1 MLISKKQDGSTL
13 RTAKKGSI
21 TIKYDGKT
29 YYVPNV
35 KSCTITKETNVFTEA
50 TYSHNI
56 QQNGYGV
63 PRISCTFDA
72 VISSQ
77 LFTILANE
85 VIGSYD
91 VNVIVKTEYTNGDV
105 TTFTFNDCFFD
116 SIPMSTSLFD
126 GSGFANASFCEKRNI
141 PSICHCISKLLEFN
155 FPLTE
160 GFWTIIATYHKW
172 IPFFHMMGL

>member
-1 MLISKKQDGSTL
+1 MPTSNRADGSTM

-21 TIKYDGKT
+21 TIKYNGKS

-35 KSCTITKETNVFTEA
+35 KTCTITKETNVFTEA
-50 TYSHNI
+50 TYSHNY

-63 PRISCTFDA
+63 PRISCAFDA

-77 LFTILANE
+77 LFTILATE

-105 TTFTFNDCFFD
+105 STFTFYDCFFD

-126 GSGFANASFCEKRNI
+126 GSGFATASFTFYAND
-141 PSICHCISKLLEFN
+141 CIVDVVDPIGYNSK
-155 FPLTE
+155 T
-160 GFWTIIATYHKW
+160 TIEPGNK
-172 IPFFHMMGL
+172 

>member
-1 MLISKKQDGSTL
+1 MPVNNRTDGSTL

-21 TIKYDGKT
+21 TIKYNGKS

-35 KSCTITKETNVFTEA
+35 KSCVVTKETNVFSEA

-77 LFTILANE
+77 LFTILAND

-91 VNVIVKTEYTNGDV
+91 VNIIVQIEYTNGDIS
-105 TTFTFNDCFFD
+105 TFTFYDCFFD
-116 SIPMSTSLFD
+116 SMPLSTSLFD
-126 GSGFANASFCEKRNI
+126 GSGFTTASFTFYVNDYNVDTSDTIGYNTKTNIEAVKR
-141 PSICHCISKLLEFN
+141 E
-155 FPLTE
+155 
-160 GFWTIIATYHKW
+160 
-172 IPFFHMMGL
+172 

>member
-1 MLISKKQDGSTL
+1 MPTLNRIDGSTM

-21 TIKYDGKT
+21 TIKYNGRS

-35 KSCTITKETNVFTEA
+35 KSCNVTKETNVFSEA
-50 TYSHNI
+50 TYSHNV

-77 LFTILANE
+77 LFTVLAND

-91 VNVIVKTEYTNGDV
+91 VNVIVKTEYTNGDA
-105 TTFTFNDCFFD
+105 TTYTFYDCFFD
-116 SIPMSTSLFD
+116 SVPMHSALFD
-126 GSGFANASFCEKRNI
+126 GSGFVTTSFTFYANDYNVDVVDPIGYDYKFVIDPANK
-141 PSICHCISKLLEFN
+141 
-155 FPLTE
+155 
-160 GFWTIIATYHKW
+160 
-172 IPFFHMMGL
+172 